1 VSLLPNVAG
10 SLASKPPRLRIFAG
24 PNGSGKSTLFPQLVQ
39 QRHFNPLAYINADEV
54 QANLNA
60 GLAIRFPIQDAT
72 LFQSL
77 IKAGGF
83 IRDGKLSPT
92 VVSSLIGDPA
102 VGLTLPKGTLCDGY
116 LSAAICDAI
125 RELLLLEQRS
135 FGFETV
141 MSHPSK
147 VGLLTRAREAGFR
160 VYLYFVSTGDSLVN
174 VARVRQRVQEGGHDV
189 PEDKILER
197 YGRSLDLLSSAVR
210 ASDRA
215 YIFDSTGP
223 TLQLVASVTAGK
235 HIEVHSGTVPEWVDR
250 HLLSKAT

>member
-1 VSLLPNVAG
+1 
-10 SLASKPPRLRIFAG
+10 LASKPPRLRIFAG

-147 VGLLTRAREAGFR
+147 V
-160 VYLYFVSTGDSLVN
+160 
-174 VARVRQRVQEGGHDV
+174 ARVRQRVQEGGHDV